1 MPFVRDYAYS
11 TSGGTSSTS
20 ATCGVPDYVQNDLL
34 IALISADGSL
44 PANTTSVT
52 ATGWTNIGFY
62 STAGTNA
69 CGMSILVKYAS
80 ASEPVDYTFTGL
92 GSDTNNSMIISI
104 GDCFFDGGT
113 GANAI
118 QNRTTSTNVSN
129 WTGTAQANVRI
140 TYPAVTT
147 AQDDTL
153 MLYFGVGAGTGT
165 TGVVTIVEGA
175 SLIIGKDGGAHC
187 DGAGWLYK
195 KTAGTIATNTVFANI
210 VGVSSAAGFIAQ
222 LAVRPPS
229 GGITVLAPYVVSDSS
244 RLINMG
250 TGITGFNGYSTT
262 AYSGTAANS
271 TMFPTATL
279 TLNGR
284 PVVAGGT
291 TYTTTDQGVNTFHS
305 GLTITGVVTSGSWAS
320 NTTAHPAM
328 TDLAGENILFHVS
341 PSTPASGQPVD
352 SVALAGACGF
362 AIGLA
367 STAGNCKV
375 WHVHGNGTP
384 WGQARWVP
392 CVINTSNTT
401 GVIGTGGSINNASI
415 TNIGMFLSCKG
426 IAGAYTAVSIWKMG
440 TTVLAGGS
448 ANRPFLPIDIVKQA
462 ADGKERRSII
472 NQGAD
477 QFYVLQQLQFGD
489 GGTNPIYLNIDNA
502 SFEFPKQYDKEARI
516 INYCSVDNKVGF
528 TFYPGASDTISFKN
542 ALFSS
547 DNRYVWGFHP
557 SSGAATVSTQG
568 AKVSGAGTVTFNSN
582 IPLSQ
587 MVFTNCDSIAANGTT
602 LTSVTFDNTSSA
614 SGAISITSSTIAGLQ
629 AELDKLVSCNY
640 TNNTVGPALVI
651 NYTGSEA
658 GPFSLSM
665 TTGNF
670 SGNTTDIRWQP
681 TTVKTLTI
689 SKAGTANPITITSS
703 LGSATITSAAQFELT
718 GIVPGTE
725 VRAYLG
731 TDPATSLEIA
741 GTESTSTVDPE
752 DATKTIFT
760 FAQSYGGQAGYIQ
773 IFNVSYQPV
782 FLNVTYSS
790 SDVSI
795 PIQQVVDR
803 NYQP

>member
-20 ATCGVPDYVQNDLL
+20 ATCGVPDYIQNDLL
-34 IALISADGSL
+34 VALISADGSL

-52 ATGWTNIGFY
+52 RTGWTNIGFY
-62 STAGTNA
+62 SNAGTNA
-69 CGMSILVKYAS
+69 AGMSILVKYAS

-92 GSDTNNSMIISI
+92 GSDTNNSLIISI

-118 QNRTTSTNVSN
+118 ENRTTSTNVSN

-140 TYPAVTT
+140 PFPALTT
-147 AQDDTL
+147 AGNDRL
-153 MLYFGVGAGTGT
+153 ILYFGVGAGTGT

-175 SLIIGKDGGAHC
+175 SLVIGKDGGSHC

-195 KTAGTIATNTVFANI
+195 KTTGTVATNTVFANI
-210 VGVSSAAGFIAQ
+210 VGTSSAAGFIAQ
-222 LAVRPPS
+222 LAVRPPAA
-229 GGITVLAPYVVSDSS
+229 GITVLAPYVVSDSS

-284 PVVAGGT
+284 PVVPGGT
-291 TYTTTDQGVNTFHS
+291 TYTSTDQGVNTFHS

-320 NTTAHPAM
+320 NTTAHAAM
-328 TDLAGENILFHVS
+328 TDLANENILMHVS
-341 PSTPASGQPVD
+341 PATPAQGQPVD

-362 AIGLA
+362 AVGLA

-392 CVINTSNTT
+392 VVVNTANTT
-401 GVIGTGGSINNASI
+401 GLIGQAGNLNTGSI
-415 TNIGMFLSCKG
+415 TNLGMFLSCKG
-426 IAGAYTAVSIWKMG
+426 IAGAYTVVSIWKMG

-448 ANRPFLPIDIVKQA
+448 SNRPFTGIDIVKQA
-462 ADGKERRSII
+462 ADAKERRSVI
-472 NQGAD
+472 NQGSD
-477 QFYVLQQLQFGD
+477 QYYVVQQIQFGN
-489 GGTNPIYLNIDNA
+489 GGTDPIYLNLDNS
-502 SFEFPKQYDKEARI
+502 SFEFPKQYDKESRI

-528 TFYPGASDTISFKN
+528 TFYPGSSDTISFKN

-547 DNRYVWGFHP
+547 DNRYVWGFNP
-557 SSGAATVSTQG
+557 ASGAATVLSQG
-568 AKVSGAGTVTFNSN
+568 AKVSGAGTVTLTSA

-587 MVFTNCDSIAANGTT
+587 MTFTNCDSILANGTT
-602 LTSVTFDNTSSA
+602 LTSVTFDSTSST
-614 SGAISITSSTIAGLQ
+614 SGAISITASTIADLQ
-629 AELDKLVSCNY
+629 VQLDKLVNCVY
-640 TNNTVGPALVI
+640 TSNTVGPALVI

-658 GPFSLSM
+658 GPFNLSI
-665 TTGNF
+665 TTGSF

-681 TTVKTLTI
+681 TTAKTLSLLKAGSANPLTI
-689 SKAGTANPITITSS
+689 SSS
-703 LGSATITSAAQFELT
+703 LGSATIVSAASVELT
-718 GIVPGTE
+718 GLISGTE
-725 VRAYLG
+725 VRAFLG
-731 TDPATSLEIA
+731 TDPSTSVEIA
-741 GTESTSTVDPE
+741 GVESSGTT
-752 DATKTIFT
+752 FT
-760 FAQSYGGQAGYIQ
+760 FSQSYGGQAGYIQ
-773 IFNVSYQPV
+773 IFNVNYQPV
-782 FLNVTYSS
+782 WINITYSS

-795 PIQQVVDR
+795 PIQQVIDR